1 MKSLKLY
8 IFVFLAVTFHL
19 SSADVQ
25 NGVLTP
31 GAENKDLAMID
42 GENITEFQVFGYPS
56 MRSRQYLNA
65 DERTD
70 IIEKYIF
77 EIILQKEGK
86 IPSVLNSED
95 YKKNYRSL
103 IEKNAAMKL
112 KEDLINNRFNSV
124 ESSKKDNTNDTGEVK
139 QFIENYIDSIL
150 NVFNVR
156 FNDSLFV
163 KISMLKTASVEELA
177 EKIQSEYPNKVLIS
191 WNGNNMVTNDLV
203 RAVKKVK
210 PYHLKNLNDAK
221 ILRRLIDGSIINS
234 ILTLEAEK
242 QGYMENPEVIRE
254 TEEQIK
260 YLIPKKY
267 LDIISSEDKFVPTKD
282 EMIDYYIE
290 NKDDRSLWSRR
301 KMWVYEIFKEYNNE
315 DSDKTNDKINV
326 AIELENIRQKVLN
339 GEEFEKYAK
348 FYPRPHTKDGELGFV
363 FEDDY
368 AMIGKEAFKMNSG
381 DISDLI
387 IQQKAIS
394 VIKVTQVQEP
404 MLYKFDYVE
413 NIIRKKLTDSK
424 RELFL
429 ENYKNELFKKYKV
442 KILNQD

>member
-1 MKSLKLY
+1 
-8 IFVFLAVTFHL
+8 
-19 SSADVQ
+19 
-25 NGVLTP
+25 
-31 GAENKDLAMID
+31 
-42 GENITEFQVFGYPS
+42 
-56 MRSRQYLNA
+56 
-65 DERTD
+65 
-70 IIEKYIF
+70 
-77 EIILQKEGK
+77 
-86 IPSVLNSED
+86 
-95 YKKNYRSL
+95 
-103 IEKNAAMKL
+103 
-112 KEDLINNRFNSV
+112 
-124 ESSKKDNTNDTGEVK
+124 
-139 QFIENYIDSIL
+139 
-150 NVFNVR
+150 
-156 FNDSLFV
+156 
-163 KISMLKTASVEELA
+163 
-177 EKIQSEYPNKVLIS
+177 
-191 WNGNNMVTNDLV
+191 
-203 RAVKKVK
+203 
-210 PYHLKNLNDAK
+210 
-221 ILRRLIDGSIINS
+221 
-234 ILTLEAEK
+234 
-242 QGYMENPEVIRE
+242 
-254 TEEQIK
+254 
-260 YLIPKKY
+260 
-267 LDIISSEDKFVPTKD
+267 
-282 EMIDYYIE
+282 
-290 NKDDRSLWSRR
+290 
-301 KMWVYEIFKEYNNE
+301 MWVYEIFKEYNNE